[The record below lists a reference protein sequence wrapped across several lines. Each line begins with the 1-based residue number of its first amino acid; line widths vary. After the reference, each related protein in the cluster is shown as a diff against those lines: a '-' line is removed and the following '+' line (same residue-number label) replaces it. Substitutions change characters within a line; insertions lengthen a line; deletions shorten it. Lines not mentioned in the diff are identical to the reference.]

1 MKLKKSMLVLAITF
15 GLTVASPAFAT
26 DATPSP
32 SDSPSMS
39 RADTL
44 ALIQDQYITEL
55 NSELARFLAVKKIF
69 QTDPASLAAFNKVF
83 ADFMGSKTTIEN
95 DVANPNSDL
104 SATLAFSQEETVEFN
119 NTLLLM
125 EKQVTT
131 KKTITCMKGKLVK
144 KVSAF
149 APKCPTGYKKK

>member
-69 QTDPASLAAFNKVF
+69 QTDPASLAAFNKVLKDPEVRKSLQGIG
-83 ADFMGSKTTIEN
+83 AQVDGGS
-95 DVANPNSDL
+95 VAEF
-104 SATLAFSQEETVEFN
+104 TKFSQSEIKRYEG
-119 NTLLLM
+119 
-125 EKQVTT
+125 
-131 KKTITCMKGKLVK
+131 IVK
-144 KVSAF
+144 MSG
-149 APKCPTGYKKK
+149 APKE